1 MAPLPQN
8 IRAFTPGNNNALSVL
23 SRLVTFAAAGFE
35 LIFEV
40 LSPGISRLFKLCLLI
55 SSSFFCCHSGTVS
68 ELHCVRLININ
79 NKKVLKVI
87 GYRAAVFGT
96 VANNFPL
103 AGDNFYVRTF
113 IKRID

>member
-1 MAPLPQN
+1 MYL
-8 IRAFTPGNNNALSVL
+8 L
-23 SRLVTFAAAGFE
+23 TFFCFKADN
-35 LIFEV
+35 
-40 LSPGISRLFKLCLLI
+40 SPGVITGVFQFTIINILVVPGRGNI
-55 SSSFFCCHSGTVS
+55 
-68 ELHCVRLININ
+68 ERLININ